1 MITDEEWDFLADI
14 IEVLSTF
21 ADATTELGFRRKEET
36 GDAFDEENQDEIPN
50 DDINKSVNTYGL
62 INEIKSILYTN
73 LIKYYPTITTDALI
87 SPILDPRFKSLDF
100 TSSIQ
105 KSHTEQQLRT
115 LFEQEK
121 NNQKNTPDVSGI
133 SDSSST
139 SGASSTFKRK
149 LLMERLIKDNVVA
162 LDEVEEYLQLNEIP
176 FASDPLV

>member
-1 MITDEEWDFLADI
+1 
-14 IEVLSTF
+14 
-21 ADATTELGFRRKEET
+21 
-36 GDAFDEENQDEIPN
+36 
-50 DDINKSVNTYGL
+50 
-62 INEIKSILYTN
+62 
-73 LIKYYPTITTDALI
+73 
-87 SPILDPRFKSLDF
+87 
-100 TSSIQ
+100 
-105 KSHTEQQLRT
+105 QQLRT

-176 FASDPLV
+176 FASDPLDKFPILCNLAQKYLAVSATSTASEHLFSDAENLLTNKRTCMKPSLFKKIMFLKRNASNFDTIYPTDE

>member
-1 MITDEEWDFLADI
+1 MLKI
-14 IEVLSTF
+14 
-21 ADATTELGFRRKEET
+21 KEET

-87 SPILDPRFKSLDF
+87 SSILDPRFKSLDF

-121 NNQKNTPDVSGI
+121 NNQKNTPDASGT
-133 SDSSST
+133 SDASST
-139 SGASSTFKRK
+139 SGSSSTFKRK
-149 LLMERLIKDNVVA
+149 SLMERLIKDNVVA
-162 LDEVEEYLQLNEIP
+162 LDEVGEYLQLNEIP
-176 FASDPLV
+176 FASDPLKLYSIAILHSLDV

>member
-1 MITDEEWDFLADI
+1 MLETDSQNI
-14 IEVLSTF
+14 N
-21 ADATTELGFRRKEET
+21 REET

-50 DDINKSVNTYGL
+50 DDINKS
-62 INEIKSILYTN
+62 
-73 LIKYYPTITTDALI
+73 YYPTITTDALI